1 MDNHLTCSQVVSLI
15 TFYVDGKLNPTLK
28 KYVENHIKKCS
39 SCRRKVE
46 ELQKIYFD
54 CGLENRPE
62 QKYIEEDEIND
73 REIIKSLSAYID
85 HELNESDNIRV
96 KKMTVSNPDT
106 REKLELMYKFQKI
119 MHSAYERTKGN
130 FKNDYSKAVISLLS
144 DSDDNYST
152 TYLKKLVILFFI
164 LLSII
169 ISCFI
174 WLNF

>member
-1 MDNHLTCSQVVSLI
+1 
-15 TFYVDGKLNPTLK
+15 
-28 KYVENHIKKCS
+28 
-39 SCRRKVE
+39 
-46 ELQKIYFD
+46 
-54 CGLENRPE
+54 
-62 QKYIEEDEIND
+62 
-73 REIIKSLSAYID
+73 
-85 HELNESDNIRV
+85 
-96 KKMTVSNPDT
+96 MTVSNPDT

-164 LLSII
+164 LLSVI